1 MELTA
6 LLKRSKSLVDLSNQL
21 FIAFSHGNTVFF
33 GFHLRTDQTALIA
46 ALSNVVRH
54 NWEVLNHSVN
64 AAVLE
69 FQESLGSISKSDHFC
84 AGNFFRSEHA
94 GCTDLSTDLFAFQI
108 FNGFGRCIRRRNHDD
123 QTGGVVRIGEV
134 NELFTLFVNRHAGDY
149 GIHNT
154 GAQCRNSRV
163 KTHVLNHDLVSEF
176 FTDRT
181 DQIHIETREILT
193 VFGQK
198 LERSKARICTDKE
211 DAVFNSR
218 RLRKRSRDGQ
228 HA

>member
-1 MELTA
+1 M
-6 LLKRSKSLVDLSNQL
+6 
-21 FIAFSHGNTVFF
+21 
-33 GFHLRTDQTALIA
+33 
-46 ALSNVVRH
+46 SNVVSH
-54 NWEVLNHSVN
+54 NREVLNHGIN
-64 AAVLE
+64 TAVLE
-69 FQESLGSISKSDHFC
+69 FQESLGGISESDHFC
-84 AGNFFRSEHA
+84 TGNFFSSEHTRCA
-94 GCTDLSTDLFAFQI
+94 DLSTDLLAFQI
-108 FNGFGRCIRRRNHDD
+108 FNRFGCCIRRRNHND

-134 NELFTLFVNRHAGDY
+134 DELFTLFVNGHTSDN

-154 GAQCRNSRV
+154 GAQCRNRRV
-163 KTHVLNHDLVSEF
+163 KAHVLDHDFVSEF

-218 RLRKRSRDGQ
+218 GLRKRSRDGQ

>member
-6 LLKRSKSLVDLSNQL
+6 LLKRSKSLVDLSHKL
-21 FIAFSHGNTVFF
+21 FIAFCHGNTVFF
-33 GFHLRTDQTALIA
+33 GFHLRADQAAFITALGNIV
-46 ALSNVVRH
+46 SH
-54 NWEVLNHSVN
+54 NREVLNHSVN

-69 FQESLGSISKSDHFC
+69 FQESLCGISKSDHFC
-84 AGNFFRSEHA
+84 AWNFFSSEHTR
-94 GCTDLSTDLFAFQI
+94 CTDLSTDLLAFQI
-108 FNGFGRCIRRRNHDD
+108 FNGFGRCIGRRNHDD

-134 NELFTLFVNRHAGDY
+134 NELFTLFFDRHTGDH

-181 DQIHIETREILT
+181 DQIHIETREIQT
-193 VFGQK
+193 VFSQK